1 MKSYRRFL
9 TELKRRRV
17 FKVAAVYGA
26 VGYGVLQL
34 SDILVPALDLPDS
47 VTRGVALV
55 VVLAFPIAIVLA
67 WAFEVT
73 PDGVHRTE
81 AAPIEEVRRLA
92 SEPRGRRWPIGIA
105 ALAATVLLAWGA
117 WWTLR
122 PETAANIADGAGGAE
137 VDDAVLTVLPFAVEG
152 SPDVQYLGDG
162 IVSLLSTKLDGAGNL
177 RSVDSRSVLRLASR
191 EGYSPGDPESARRIA
206 TFFGS
211 GLYVAGDIV
220 EASGRMQVSAELR
233 RVTGERIAD
242 ASVERSS
249 DEVFDIVDE
258 LTGHL
263 LSGLR
268 GGPAARV
275 QRIAAVTTSSLPAL
289 KAFLEGEEHFRAG
302 QFTEGMES
310 FRRATQEDSLF
321 ALAYYRLSLA
331 AEWSFAD
338 RTSVEAAETA
348 ARLSHRL
355 SERDRRVLEAYHLR
369 RLGQNREAAVRYR
382 SILGTYPDEMEAW
395 LDLSEILFHAGPL
408 LGEPFTGAN
417 ETLRH
422 VIEFDPQHAT
432 ALIHLARIAA
442 YEGNVARV
450 DSLTG
455 KFLGLNPEVGRHLEM
470 STIRAIGMRDS
481 AALAELK
488 ERMPTADEPGL
499 GIAAWSAGVFAGD
512 LEIARLA
519 DESLARPGRSPEA
532 RRLGY
537 AQLAHLAAAEGRH
550 DDERAAIEALSEL
563 SRGTGLEYE
572 AMLALLPFR
581 DTPPEELRRLR
592 TELLRLDPNSIET
605 SDNPS
610 ELFTVHD
617 GLHPFI
623 RYFLLGLL
631 SAQLGMEAPARAY
644 ADSLDALPARPT
656 DGSLPQD
663 LALAVRAEQLRMN
676 GQTEAALRTLEAQSR
691 NTWYTQTAASPL
703 FSRVRERYLQ
713 AEMLIELGRVDEAR
727 RWLETIDQLS
737 VFDIPYREPAR
748 QRLAMIGTSDADS
761 GNAPPAQTEAVS
773 TT

>member
-1 MKSYRRFL
+1 MLSYRRFL
-9 TELKRRRV
+9 AELKRRRV
-17 FKVAAVYGA
+17 FRVAAVYGA

-34 SDILVPALDLPDS
+34 ADILVPALELPDS
-47 VTRGVALV
+47 MTRAIALV
-55 VVLAFPIAIVLA
+55 IVLAFPIALVLA

-73 PDGVHRTE
+73 PEGVRRTE
-81 AAPIEEVRRLA
+81 SAPEEAVRISA
-92 SEPRGRRWPIGIA
+92 EPRSRRWPIGIA
-105 ALAATVLLAWGA
+105 ALAGTVLLAWGA

-122 PETAANIADGAGGAE
+122 PADSAAGDAGP
-137 VDDAVLTVLPFAVEG
+137 VDEAVLTVLPFAVEG
-152 SPDVQYLGDG
+152 SPDVHYLGDG

-191 EGYSPGDPESARRIA
+191 EGYAPGDPDGARRIA

-211 GLYVAGDIV
+211 GLYLSGDIV
-220 EASGRMQVSAELR
+220 EAAGRMQVSAELR
-233 RVTGERIAD
+233 KTNGDRIAE
-242 ASVERSS
+242 ASVERSA

-258 LTGHL
+258 LTGQL
-263 LSGLR
+263 LSELR

-289 KAFLEGEEHFRAG
+289 KSFLEGEEHFRAG

-310 FRRATQEDSLF
+310 FRRATEEDSLF

-338 RTSVEAAETA
+338 KTSVDAAETA

-355 SERDRRVLEAYHLR
+355 SERDRRILEAYHLR
-369 RLGQNREAAVRYR
+369 RLGQNQEAAVRYR

-395 LDLSEILFHAGPL
+395 LDLSEILFHASPL
-408 LGEPFTGAN
+408 HGEPFTAAK

-422 VIEFDPQHAT
+422 VIEFDPSHST

-442 YEGNVARV
+442 YEGNAAAV
-450 DSLTG
+450 DTLTG
-455 KFLGLNPEVGRHLEM
+455 RFLGLNPEAGRHLEM
-470 STIRAIGMRDS
+470 SAVRAIGMRDS
-481 AALAELK
+481 AALARLR
-488 ERMPTADEPGL
+488 ERLGTADEPGL

-512 LEIARLA
+512 FEIARLA
-519 DESLARPGRSPEA
+519 DESLARPERSPEA

-537 AQLAHLAAAEGRH
+537 AQLAFLAAADGREQ
-550 DDERAAIEALSEL
+550 DERDAIRSLTEL
-563 SRGTGLEYE
+563 SHGTGLEYE

-581 DTPPEELRRLR
+581 STPPATLRRLR
-592 TELLRLDPNSIET
+592 DELLRLDPITIET

-623 RYFLLGLL
+623 RYYLLGLL
-631 SAQLGMEAPARAY
+631 SAQLGMEAAARSY
-644 ADSLDALPARPT
+644 ADSLDALPARVT

-663 LALAVRAEQLRMN
+663 LALAVRAEQLRAA
-676 GQTEAALRTLEAQSR
+676 GQTEAALRTLASQSR
-691 NTWYTQTAASPL
+691 QTWYTQTAASPL
-703 FSRVRERYLQ
+703 FSRSRERFVQ
-713 AEMLIELGRVDEAR
+713 AELLIELGRSDEAR

-737 VFDIPYREPAR
+737 IFDIPYREPAR
-748 QRLAMIGTSDADS
+748 ERLAGLLGPGIETR
-761 GNAPPAQTEAVS
+761 NAPAAAAEGVA